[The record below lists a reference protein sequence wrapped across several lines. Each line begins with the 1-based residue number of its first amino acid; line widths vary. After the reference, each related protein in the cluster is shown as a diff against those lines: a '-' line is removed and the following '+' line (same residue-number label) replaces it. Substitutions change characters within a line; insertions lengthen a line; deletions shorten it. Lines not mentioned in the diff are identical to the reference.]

1 MFQYKISAI
10 KVARDRLSDL
20 PVEQAR
26 MGALVLAGCAA
37 FANWPTR
44 SIPA

>member
-1 MFQYKISAI
+1 MFRHKVPAI
-10 KVARDRLSDL
+10 KAARDRLLDL
-20 PVEQAR
+20 PVEQPER
-26 MGALVLAGCAA
+26 ELWFSEGCAV